1 MLSQRGAPVVWLGSC
16 SLCMGLE
23 FSQAKHD
30 MLPKCGS
37 VDDTATAYIEFILPR
52 TMMRTDAFHARIL
65 SLRALFLNAAYA
77 SLIHCCT
84 ILCIKILKLKHFF
97 TLNLK

>member
-1 MLSQRGAPVVWLGSC
+1 MWLGSC

-52 TMMRTDAFHARIL
+52 TMMRTDAYSCAYTLVESAVIKCRTCLTH
-65 SLRALFLNAAYA
+65 SLLYYIVHKKN
-77 SLIHCCT
+77 
-84 ILCIKILKLKHFF
+84 
-97 TLNLK
+97 